1 MLLNIKIMRDPDE
14 QRIKGIIAPHQA
26 NVTVGSTTRVVDA
39 SYVGLERDRAVSLR
53 SHPSKRSN
61 PEKALVALGF
71 LGSRCMAL

>member
-39 SYVGLERDRAVSLR
+39 SYVGLERDRAVSFEAERCAAIPQNAPTLR
-53 SHPSKRSN
+53 K
-61 PEKALVALGF
+61 L
-71 LGSRCMAL
+71 